1 MLDALEGNEVHEKPE
16 ERKLLKPLNPKRDEV
31 EGTVEDRAASSSG
44 AVLGFFVVNGVSS
57 DSDLK

>member
-31 EGTVEDRAASSSG
+31 EGTVEDRE
-44 AVLGFFVVNGVSS
+44 LGFFVVNGVSS
-57 DSDLK
+57 DSDL